1 MSRTEFKTKYSK
13 EQRSTE
19 SSRILQKYPD
29 KIPIICEKY
38 HNDKSDFKLDKAK
51 FLTNNDMTLGQFI
64 YVIRKRIKMDSKQA
78 LFMFCN
84 NTLIPGNVSLKDA
97 YEQHKDEDGFLYLCF
112 SLENTF
118 GFLSRQ

>member
-1 MSRTEFKTKYSK
+1 MSRTEQFKSKYTK

-19 SSRILQKYPD
+19 SGRILQKYPD

-38 HNDKSDFKLDKAK
+38 IHDKSNFKLDKSK

-64 YVIRKRIKMDSKQA
+64 YVIRKRIKMDSKQS

-84 NTLIPGNVSLKDA
+84 STLIPGNMLLREA
-97 YEQHKDEDGFLYLCF
+97 YDKHKDEDGFLYLCF

-118 GFLSRQ
+118 G